1 MVLKIENKLMHL
13 VKRFTVLKFKLRL
26 LSIKL
31 QVDQKWLWET
41 EPIVHAVE
49 VVEEE
54 EVVEEV
60 AWDAEAVA
68 VVE

>member
-1 MVLKIENKLMHL
+1 MHL

-41 EPIVHAVE
+41 GPIVHAVE